1 MDYSNFDFYKT
12 KTINCSQYG
21 GANLN
26 PGRSSSCRSSS
37 CREPANSCDCRDD
50 HGFCCRMP
58 MPCWPPCP
66 PQNCCPSLIAGPT
79 GPTGATGPMGPM
91 GMTGLTGPTGA
102 TGPMGPMGMTG
113 LTGPTG
119 ATGATGPMG
128 MTGLTGPTGATG
140 ATGPMGMTGL
150 TGPTGATGATGPMGM
165 TGLTGPTG
173 ATGATGPMGMTGLT
187 GPTGATGA
195 TGATGP
201 AGESGTAEALAVSDS
216 TSQSPAAGGMIYFN
230 NAPMLTS
237 ENLSHSAGSSSI
249 AIGETGVYLV
259 NFQSLVS
266 VDSGV
271 AIPASMTVRLMLND
285 QEVSGAAST
294 YSFEHSAQTMTVT
307 LAVPVEVTN
316 APASLTVEV
325 DEGDFTF
332 ANSFITVVRLGDIE

>member
-26 PGRSSSCRSSS
+26 PGRSSSCRGSS
-37 CREPANSCDCRDD
+37 CREPANSCDCRDE

-79 GPTGATGPMGPM
+79 GPTGATGPMG
-91 GMTGLTGPTGA
+91 MTGLTGP
-102 TGPMGPMGMTG
+102 
-113 LTGPTG
+113 
-119 ATGATGPMG
+119 
-128 MTGLTGPTGATG
+128 TG

-307 LAVPVEVTN
+307 LAVPVEVTS

-332 ANSFITVVRLGDIE
+332 TNSFITVVRLGDIE